1 MTQEAEK
8 SKVLKDVIEAL
19 SSAGISSE
27 ITDVVTSN
35 LLDGNQ
41 QSDAPIDNLP
51 LSDNARFIIEKRY
64 LQRDKSGNPYED
76 ADGLF
81 HRVANAV
88 SLGADAPKQQE

>member
-27 ITDVVTSN
+27 ITDVVASN
-35 LLDGNQ
+35 LLNENQ
-41 QSDAPIDNLP
+41 HLDLPIDDLP

-64 LQRDKSGNPYED
+64 L
-76 ADGLF
+76 
-81 HRVANAV
+81 
-88 SLGADAPKQQE
+88 